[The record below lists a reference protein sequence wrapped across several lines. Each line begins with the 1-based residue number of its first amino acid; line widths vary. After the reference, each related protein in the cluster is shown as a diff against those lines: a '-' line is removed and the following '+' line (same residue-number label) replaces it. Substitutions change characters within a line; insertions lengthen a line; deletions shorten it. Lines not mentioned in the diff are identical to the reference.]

1 MKILFFVLIVFWFV
15 SSSLAFQLPQEAID
29 AVQNS
34 AIASLS
40 NELSRVN
47 VDIRTL
53 TIVVN
58 DLSAAINRFTGI
70 GIAVGAIGGVIVILQ
85 ALQIRKRQ

>member
-1 MKILFFVLIVFWFV
+1 VKILFFVLIVFWFV

>member
-1 MKILFFVLIVFWFV
+1 MVVFWFV

-47 VDIRTL
+47 ADIRTL
-53 TIVVN
+53 TTTVS

-70 GIAVGAIGGVIVILQ
+70 GIAIGAIGGVIVILQ
-85 ALQIRKRQ
+85 GLQIRRRQ